1 MRSSTNTTTRTTL
14 GFAAVI
20 AVAIAIMPLLVE
32 TGPATADIVPA
43 ARQTSHSLEI
53 AALR

>member
-1 MRSSTNTTTRTTL
+1 MRGTTNTRMRTGL
-14 GFAAVI
+14 GFAMVI
-20 AVAIAIMPLLVE
+20 VAAIAIMPLLVE

-43 ARQTSHSLEI
+43 ARQASHSLEI